1 MEGSYVDEQQY
12 SLTSHPKEDITK
24 DQIAE
29 KGTELSNGIFTPR
42 DAPQSEMLTE
52 RADNDDE
59 EEDEEGGLDEL
70 IIMDEDEQAAREN

>member
-1 MEGSYVDEQQY
+1 MEGSYADEQH
-12 SLTSHPKEDITK
+12 SLTSHPKEEITK
-24 DQIAE
+24 DEITE

-42 DAPQSEMLTE
+42 DPPQSEMLTE
-52 RADNDDE
+52 RADNEDE